1 MAKQKIRVS
10 SITEVDVK
18 DAITTE
24 IEKAVKTIVDDCTKE
39 YKNILGRKNKYQLQK
54 ITC

>member
-18 DAITTE
+18 DVITAE
-24 IEKAVKTIVDDCTKE
+24 IEKAVKTIVDNCTKE
-39 YKNILGRKNKYQLQK
+39 YKRDIDVAFTVNVK
-54 ITC
+54 